1 MAICINCMA
10 IWLATLGDGRAV
22 TLALLAAT
30 RSRLPTP
37 EQAPTHADARERAGL
52 VSMVRLS

>member
-22 TLALLAAT
+22 TLTLLGALK
-30 RSRLPTP
+30 
-37 EQAPTHADARERAGL
+37 ENICAG
-52 VSMVRLS
+52 R